1 LTHVN
6 GPGAKV
12 AENATVA
19 DPRPAGNIPE
29 RAAVKSIRA
38 ILLFVLGMLAGG
50 PAIAADSLPAV
61 LAKVA
66 SVYGPA
72 PGAIRETGTTF
83 SVLEGEGTL
92 LRLYKFPD
100 RFHIE
105 IAYAEAFDNRTMIGD
120 KTWNKQAA
128 ANRMSR
134 GAIVLQAA
142 RIALPW
148 SMLSRQSA
156 ALDRG
161 AAALPDGRAVRV
173 IEVPLAEAL
182 TMLVDVDPDT
192 GHIVRSR
199 GMQVLAET
207 EIEFATLFSDFK
219 SRDGRVYA
227 AREEQFAAG
236 RKTGYSFLDKVEYL
250 DSLPDSAFAP
260 WASADS
266 GLPRALAA
274 TVVR

>member
-1 LTHVN
+1 M
-6 GPGAKV
+6 AR
-12 AENATVA
+12 
-19 DPRPAGNIPE
+19 PRHT
-29 RAAVKSIRA
+29 AVKSTSL
-38 ILLFVLGMLAGG
+38 ILACALSMLAGG
-50 PAIAADSLPAV
+50 PAIAADSLQAV

-92 LRLYKFPD
+92 LRLYRFPD

-120 KTWNKQAA
+120 KTWNKQAT

-148 SMLSRQSA
+148 SMLARQSA

-161 AAALPDGRAVRV
+161 AASLTDGRAVRV
-173 IEVPLAEAL
+173 IEVPLAETL
-182 TMLVDVDPDT
+182 TMLVDVDPET
-192 GHIVRSR
+192 GYIVRSR
-199 GMQVLAET
+199 GMQVLAQT
-207 EIEFATLFSDFK
+207 EIEFATMFSDFK

-266 GLPRALAA
+266 GQPRALAVA
-274 TVVR
+274 IGR

>member
-1 LTHVN
+1 MLLCVL
-6 GPGAKV
+6 G
-12 AENATVA
+12 
-19 DPRPAGNIPE
+19 
-29 RAAVKSIRA
+29 
-38 ILLFVLGMLAGG
+38 ILLPGHAFAM
-50 PAIAADSLPAV
+50 DSLPQI

-83 SVLEGEGTL
+83 SVLEGEGSL

-105 IAYAEAFDNRTMIGD
+105 ITYAAASDDRTMIG
-120 KTWNKQAA
+120 TNAWNKRAP

-134 GAIVLQAA
+134 GAVVLQAA

-148 SMLSRQSA
+148 SLLSRQST

-161 AAALPDGRAVRV
+161 VASVPDGRIVRV
-173 IEVPLAEAL
+173 IEVPLEEAL
-182 TMLVDVDPDT
+182 TMLVDIDPET
-192 GHIVRSR
+192 GYILRSR

-207 EIEFATLFSDFK
+207 TIEFSTLFSDFRK
-219 SRDGRVYA
+219 EGGHVYA
-227 AREEQFAAG
+227 AREVQFAAG
-236 RKTGYSFLDKVEYL
+236 TKTGYSFIEKIEYL
-250 DSLPDSAFAP
+250 DSIPDSAFAP

-266 GLPRALAA
+266 GQIAID
-274 TVVR
+274 